1 MIWWQFLI
9 KRCLIYIHAYGGYS
23 LLHLSPL
30 KTKICIHLHFY
41 CWNEASHPAAAV
53 RSTRNRKDHLENSC
67 RNYHPCYS
75 PSAVDAPRQSPPLV
89 MAWFIES
96 QGRRGHEYKL
106 CAHRCMWIK
115 CTKQGVCPRLL
126 TLKRNQ
132 PSDGLN
138 RNWGIWE
145 TGREKRWSQYEQKYK
160 SSVTDG

>member
-75 PSAVDAPRQSPPLV
+75 LSAVDAPRQSPPLV

-96 QGRRGHEYKL
+96 RGRRENEYKL
-106 CAHRCMWIK
+106 CVHTDACGSNAQNRVFAPDCLRWRGINHQIK
-115 CTKQGVCPRLL
+115 QELGNLRDWEGKKMEPVWTKV
-126 TLKRNQ
+126 
-132 PSDGLN
+132 
-138 RNWGIWE
+138 
-145 TGREKRWSQYEQKYK
+145 
-160 SSVTDG
+160 